1 MKTMNIKRI
10 FAALFAVSAFMAVSC
25 NNPEPDGPDKPGT
38 VKPVF
43 PSVVED
49 NDVAPGDVLTLTF
62 EANMD
67 WTVSVPSSTLQWF
80 WIKDDAFKLD
90 KVSGKVA
97 DGKNESV
104 TVQIGVSENEEFDTN
119 RSCEVTLTMGG
130 ESKVIAKYM
139 RPAKNRTL
147 AVYAAEFDGS
157 AFVTGTDGGYQY
169 ETSEASSLDLVWSE
183 ADADFRMP
191 VKVEANCEWQL
202 ETPEWLEVQIPET
215 TVGSID
221 LVLLGA
227 SVDAADGKIVFKAG
241 DSVLKEINVSVP
253 ECGEI
258 EVYST
263 QIDENGEFLFGT
275 DGDYLYTADPVE
287 SITLVWP
294 GIDFRMPVKVDAKCD
309 WTLELPEWLVVKYS
323 GDAPSKHSGVVNFN
337 LMGDPFK
344 YPLEDTTEDIEFKF
358 KGETV
363 HTVAVTIPGCRDMF
377 GFGLGM
383 ALTSWEFNTAGQLMT
398 AVGFQNL
405 PAAAWIMG
413 TKDAGAVAVEMNGGK
428 KVSENPE
435 WITLDVQAYVQGG
448 EVLQQREISL
458 VVNENSGEK
467 REACLV
473 FAKDGNIDIFFEA
486 DGTPKE
492 NLADNSVHIVQYGS
506 DMDYVIMNSSEEDMN
521 AAGAMFEESD
531 NPRLTSWFGN
541 TDFRYTLT
549 YTNVYARDNAFMSF
563 ARPYASY
570 KIFNTGR
577 KDVTSD
583 PDYWLKFTPSNESNS
598 GGVIDMFSGMEA
610 PDRKD
615 TGYIVF
621 YGTGGDVLA
630 IIECVFDPSAVSS
643 GDVLISF
650 TEQSAQYADMLGFTL
665 EHLTSGPLYD
675 TYFEGV
681 APVYHLTYTCEG
693 MPMSVKLPSNVKK
706 HNVNPW
712 MLKDAIRV
720 NNVPYDTDL
729 GPSSTIGEIT
739 LDDEGAVEI
748 YMNIPEGSDKTM
760 IRGNIN
766 FLDASDEVIVVLV
779 CTLDLR
785 EQ

>member
-1 MKTMNIKRI
+1 MKTMNTKRI

-25 NNPEPDGPDKPGT
+25 NNPEPDGSDKPGT

-241 DSVLKEINVSVP
+241 DSILKEINVSVP

-766 FLDASDEVIVVLV
+766 FLDASDAVIVVLV

>member
-139 RPAKNRTL
+139 RPAKNRSL

-183 ADADFRMP
+183 TDADFRMP

-202 ETPEWLEVQIPET
+202 ETPEWLEVQVPET

-294 GIDFRMPVKVDAKCD
+294 GSDFRMPVKVDAKCD

-377 GFGLGM
+377 GFGLEM

-467 REACLV
+467 REAYLV

-675 TYFEGV
+675 TYFDGV

-712 MLKDAIRV
+712 ILKDAIRV

-766 FLDASDEVIVVLV
+766 FLDASDAVIVVLV

>member
-1 MKTMNIKRI
+1 MKTMNTKRI

-25 NNPEPDGPDKPGT
+25 NNPEPDGSDKPGT

-405 PAAAWIMG
+405 PATAWIMG

>member
-1 MKTMNIKRI
+1 MNIKRI

>member
-139 RPAKNRTL
+139 RPAKNRSL

-157 AFVTGTDGGYQY
+157 AFVTGTDGEYQY

-183 ADADFRMP
+183 TDADFRMP

-202 ETPEWLEVQIPET
+202 ETPEWLEVQVPET

-294 GIDFRMPVKVDAKCD
+294 GSDFRMPVKVDAKCD

-377 GFGLGM
+377 GFGLEM

-467 REACLV
+467 REAYLV

-675 TYFEGV
+675 TYFDGV

-712 MLKDAIRV
+712 ILKDAIRV

-766 FLDASDEVIVVLV
+766 FLDASDAVIVVLV